1 MEVCELIN
9 LLKKYPADMEV
20 YLSVDDINGVC
31 RSVSEDMDY
40 CVFLSNE
47 YREEYSIGLTDDMKL
62 VRYY

>member
-1 MEVCELIN
+1 
-9 LLKKYPADMEV
+9 V